1 MPKIPHRLPLA
12 FAAGALVLNA
22 FAHHESAENK
32 INDRGAGPTVDFVDL
47 DVRLKRMG
55 VAPEKTRA
63 PFSPVL
69 TLTPGYATNPS
80 LTPNGGGAGFLGATL
95 GFGYEKQDHASRTVL
110 SAGYEVG
117 GLFFAD
123 HEDDNNEVDQYGFV
137 SLQGQLS
144 QGLEYRVTLS
154 DTQIDL
160 DSSNLLN
167 VAAASA
173 EVRTQ
178 LASNLFGGISYTYQ
192 IREAQRPVTDSRRDA
207 DAYRHIPAVF
217 VGTDFS
223 RYASGLPNVTLAYS
237 YYYNLA
243 DGADEDYAAY
253 RVALR
258 ATDFQ
263 LGLGISADLE
273 ASFEDRSG
281 ENFSSR
287 LGGLARRGDEITK
300 ANVTFHHDLLSL
312 ADTRVGLLYG
322 YEQSR
327 SNVASANYHGSTYAV
342 TAGFR
347 F

>member
-1 MPKIPHRLPLA
+1 MHKIPHRLLFA

-22 FAHHESAENK
+22 SAHHESAENK

-55 VAPEKTRA
+55 VASEKSRA

-80 LTPNGGGAGFLGATL
+80 LTSNGDGAGFLGATL
-95 GFGYEKQDHASRTVL
+95 GFGYEKQDQANRTVL
-110 SAGYEVG
+110 SVGYEVG

-123 HEDDNNEVDQYGFV
+123 NADDNNEVDQYGFV
-137 SLQGQLS
+137 SLQGELAK
-144 QGLEYRVTLS
+144 GLDYRVTLS
-154 DTQIDL
+154 DTQIDV
-160 DSSNLLN
+160 DYSNLLN

-178 LASNLFGGISYTYQ
+178 LASNLVGGFSYTCQ
-192 IREAQRPVTDSRRDA
+192 VREAQFPVANTRQDA

-217 VGTDFS
+217 LGTDLS
-223 RYASGLPNVTLAYS
+223 RYASGLPKVTLAYS
-237 YYYNLA
+237 YSYNLA
-243 DGADEDYAAY
+243 DGNDEDFAAY
-253 RVALR
+253 RLALR

-300 ANVTFHHDLLSL
+300 TNVTFHHDLLSL
-312 ADTRVGLLYG
+312 ADTRLGLLYG

-342 TAGFR
+342 TASFH